1 MVITVFVTD
10 YKLQLTMLQVN
21 EGSKYDVVLV
31 SIKYDAYGINFSDQK
46 QVKKNKD
53 KKTCS

>member
-10 YKLQLTMLQVN
+10 YKMQLTMLQVN

-31 SIKYDAYGINFSDQK
+31 SIKYDAYGINFFWSKIGQK
-46 QVKKNKD
+46 E
-53 KKTCS
+53 